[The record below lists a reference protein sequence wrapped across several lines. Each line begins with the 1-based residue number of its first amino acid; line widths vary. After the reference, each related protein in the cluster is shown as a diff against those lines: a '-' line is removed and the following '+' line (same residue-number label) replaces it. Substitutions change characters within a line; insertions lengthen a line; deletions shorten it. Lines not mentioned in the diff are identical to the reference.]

1 MIVAFALVVAAV
13 LLFWD
18 AILERLRQLAESPWA
33 KDVEARHLVG
43 IAVLVAA
50 AWYGLAARSPA
61 GPGPAPAPVGPAGL
75 VLAGLFR
82 GPTAADDA
90 ATLGAL
96 CDQLAS
102 CVELDG
108 RLPSPRLK
116 SGVAVNELRIAARE
130 GRMAGESIGDR
141 QPAVRDAIHQYMDRD
156 DVLGPAGGPLDAA
169 QRARWVAAFRSIAR
183 ASEAAIR

>member
-18 AILERLRQLAESPWA
+18 ALIERLRELAESPWA
-33 KDVEARHLVG
+33 KDIEARHLVG
-43 IAVLVAA
+43 AAVLAVA
-50 AWYGLAARSPA
+50 AWYGLSARSPA
-61 GPGPAPAPVGPAGL
+61 GPAPSPAPVAPGGL
-75 VLAGLFR
+75 SLAGLFR
-82 GPTAADDA
+82 GATAADDA
-90 ATLGAL
+90 ATLAAL

-108 RLPSPRLK
+108 RLPAPRLR
-116 SGVAVNELRIAARE
+116 SGVAVNELRVAARE
-130 GRMAGESIGDR
+130 GRLAGGSIGDR

-169 QRARWVAAFRSIAR
+169 QRARWVAAFRAIAR
-183 ASEAAIR
+183 ASEAAYR